1 VSYEILLGDPRVPG
15 VRSPS
20 GDMNNSN
27 DVLAGMGGYF
37 NAWNTA
43 FSGGADP
50 TASTD
55 STAALNAMMNAAP
68 PGTVCKLPPIYYDS
82 GSWFQAVYAV
92 TSPVTIANLAGLDG
106 DSRALGIPV
115 GDYGNGGLQLVGPLI
130 QPTSAFSGD
139 QVIELESSTTLQYGG
154 QQLRRFTI
162 DGSQLSPGAVWG
174 IHAFGVAAVTMFEV
188 SVSGMTS
195 DGLHAAAGSSGP
207 PPDFWDVKFCKFSSC
222 VGQGV
227 YVDGLADAWWLECEC
242 TANQDNGWSIINCN
256 NSRFMSC
263 KAEGNTL
270 AGFAPYSN
278 TGFTGDLKFT
288 ACTTE
293 ENAQDGFYITGASG
307 GEGIYTLMSC
317 RSINDGSNTG
327 SGGGGYAGMRAASFG
342 GTLLASDFV
351 VQKGASGLYP
361 QYGVSVTDTSFFKID
376 NSVLDGVTAPFH
388 DGGSNTTKIVGRG
401 VNFGPT
407 GSVQGSSL
415 TDPWGASDL
424 GYAAV
429 AFDPVMQTDTGTAN
443 LITAGTLN
451 LIGLQLRIPDNI
463 ADLDLWVIGAG
474 GGLTTALAGL
484 YNSAGTLLGHT
495 GSQTSGW
502 ASAGVAPVQLA
513 LTAQATNSLTD
524 LVPGLYWVALL
535 AAGTTM
541 PSFSQAPGSAAGSG
555 NVVTNGR
562 IASAAVARYAT
573 SGSGLSALP
582 TSITPSGFTQSHV
595 AAWWAGIH

>member
-1 VSYEILLGDPRVPG
+1 MPYTVLLGDPRADGTGNPPV
-15 VRSPS
+15 
-20 GDMNNSN
+20 DMNNVN
-27 DVLAGMGGYF
+27 DVLIGMGGYW
-37 NAWNTA
+37 NAWNSV

-50 TASTD
+50 TGVTD

-68 PGTVCKLPPIYYDS
+68 PGTECKLPPIYYDA

-92 TSPVTIANLAGLDG
+92 TGDITVPNGVALDG
-106 DSRALGIPV
+106 NTRALGIPV
-115 GDYGNGGLQLVGPLI
+115 GDYGNGGLPLYGPLI
-130 QPTSAFSGD
+130 QPTNTFSGN
-139 QVIELESSTTLQYGG
+139 QVIELASSTTLQYGG

-162 DGSQLSPGAVWG
+162 DGSKLPAGAVWG
-174 IHAFGVAAVTMFEV
+174 IHAFGVAAVTLFEV
-188 SVSGMTS
+188 SVDGMTA

-227 YVDGLADAWWLECEC
+227 YINGLADAWWLEVEC
-242 TANQDNGWSIINCN
+242 TANQDNGWSIVNCN
-256 NSRFMSC
+256 NTRFMSC

-278 TGFTGDLKFT
+278 AGFAGDLKFT

-307 GEGIYTLMSC
+307 GEGLYSFMSC
-317 RSINDGSNTG
+317 RSTNDGSNTG
-327 SGGGGYAGMRAASFG
+327 SGGGGFAGLRANSFG
-342 GTLLASDFV
+342 GTVKVTDFTA
-351 VQKGASGLYP
+351 QKGTSGLYP
-361 QYGVSVTDTSFFKID
+361 QYGVSVTSTEFFKIGD
-376 NSVLDGVTAPFH
+376 ATLDGVTAPFH
-388 DGGSNTTKIVGRG
+388 NGGGNTTLIVGRDVG
-401 VNFGPT
+401 FGPT
-407 GSVQGSSL
+407 GSVTGSNV

-429 AFDPVMQTDTGTAN
+429 AFDPLMQTSTGTAN

-451 LIGLQLRIPDNI
+451 LIGLQLRIPATI

-474 GGLTTALAGL
+474 AGLTTALAGL
-484 YNSAGTLLGHT
+484 YNSAGTLIGHT
-495 GSQTSGW
+495 GSQTAGW
-502 ASAGVAPVQLA
+502 ASAGTAPVQLA
-513 LTAQATNSLTD
+513 LTAQVTNSLTD
-524 LVPGLYWVALL
+524 LVPGLYWVGLL
-535 AAGTTM
+535 GAGTTM

-573 SGSGLSALP
+573 NGSGLSALP
-582 TSITPSGFTQSHV
+582 TSFTPSGLTQSHV